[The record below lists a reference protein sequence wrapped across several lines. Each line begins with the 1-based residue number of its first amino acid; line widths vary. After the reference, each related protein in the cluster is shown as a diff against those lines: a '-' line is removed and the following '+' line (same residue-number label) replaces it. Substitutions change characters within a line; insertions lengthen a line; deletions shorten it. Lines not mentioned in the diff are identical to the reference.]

1 MWAVLCRENACSVS
15 RLEFF
20 ECKDGGSVE
29 KNDRSLRKHLEHKKV
44 EQLLGSMLGLL
55 LAVRLT
61 CSLLLPGGASG

>member
-44 EQLLGSMLGLL
+44 E
-55 LAVRLT
+55 RL
-61 CSLLLPGGASG
+61 CSVAR

>member
-1 MWAVLCRENACSVS
+1 MWCVLYRENICSIS

-44 EQLLGSMLGLL
+44 EELVSMLSLQLAATCMCLAQLLGGS
-55 LAVRLT
+55 R
-61 CSLLLPGGASG
+61 